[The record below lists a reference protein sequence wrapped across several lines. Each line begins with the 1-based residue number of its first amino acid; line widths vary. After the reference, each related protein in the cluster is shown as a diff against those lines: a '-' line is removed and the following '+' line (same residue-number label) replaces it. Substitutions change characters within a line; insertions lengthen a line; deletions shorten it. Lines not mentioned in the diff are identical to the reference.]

1 MSAIISW
8 AYLSNHVDVRAMI
21 PSEKNGEKQKKT
33 HKFNMVRQIAYVYG
47 NKEEDFH
54 YISIRFTKKGIYTNP
69 QALKFQ
75 KYP

>member
-33 HKFNMVRQIAYVYG
+33 HKFNVIWQIVYIHE
-47 NKEEDFH
+47 NKKEDFY
-54 YISIRFTKKGIYTNP
+54 YI
-69 QALKFQ
+69 
-75 KYP
+75 